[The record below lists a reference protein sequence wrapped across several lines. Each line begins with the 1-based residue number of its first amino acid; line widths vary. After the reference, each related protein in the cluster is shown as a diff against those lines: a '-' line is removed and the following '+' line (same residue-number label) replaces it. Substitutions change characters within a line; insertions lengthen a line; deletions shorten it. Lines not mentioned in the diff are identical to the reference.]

1 MIFNDTKITFLI
13 YSHYEYTA
21 VEEYLEIMAQKGW
34 LLTKIKG
41 PFFRF
46 KKIEPQKIKYS
57 VDVIGKFSYYDSK
70 KYNELLEYREY
81 CSAAGWDF
89 ICQAN
94 EIQVFCSKENTE
106 IVSIHTD
113 ETEKFEQ
120 VFKSSLRGRLSELFI
135 TIMLIFNVYSQT
147 TYSIEYF
154 LSSNF
159 SIFIAFIGTL
169 FISTNIIKLINLI
182 VWSIRAKWKLKKYG
196 FTPYNTYRVLRIKN
210 ILISTLSLLATF
222 SITLFLI
229 SDNLDKENSILSL
242 FITVITFII
251 IIFLLKEF
259 IKKKKYSRNA
269 RITINIACIFAF
281 AFLLLSL
288 TTGRILSNT
297 NDDKN
302 YDSTYS
308 DLNLNIADFIS
319 NETIDKSPNI
329 DYNQSILAAKTEY
342 SYGSKDK
349 YLSYTL
355 LQSKYPLVIKL
366 LENRLLNS
374 SIKTGHN
381 LVKINTNFPKNIIV
395 YLDNKNNHF
404 VLVSENKVVDTR
416 NFFKDVSNDDF
427 LNTLYSKLFNN

>member
-13 YSHYEYTA
+13 YSPYEYTA
-21 VEEYLEIMAQKGW
+21 VEEYLEIMAKKGW

-57 VDVIGKFSYYDSK
+57 VDVIGKISYYDSK

-89 ICQAN
+89 ICQAS

-135 TIMLIFNVYSQT
+135 TILLIFNVYSQT
-147 TYSIEYF
+147 TYGTAYF

-196 FTPYNTYRVLRIKN
+196 FTPYNTYGVLRIKN
-210 ILISTLSLLATF
+210 ILISILSLLAIF
-222 SITLFLI
+222 STPLFLI
-229 SDNLDKENSILSL
+229 SDNLDKENSILPL

-259 IKKKKYSRNA
+259 IKKNNYSRNA
-269 RITINIACIFAF
+269 RITINIACIFVF

-302 YDSTYS
+302 YSSTYS
-308 DLNLNIADFIS
+308 DLNLTIADFIS
-319 NETIDKSPNI
+319 NETIDKSPYI
-329 DYNQSILAAKTEY
+329 DYTRSILATRIDY
-342 SYGSKDK
+342 SCGSKDK
-349 YLSYTL
+349 YLHYTL
-355 LQSKYPLVIKL
+355 LQSKYPLVIKF
-366 LENRLLNS
+366 LENRLLNWS
-374 SIKTGHN
+374 NKNGHN
-381 LVKINTNFPKNIIV
+381 LFKINTNLPKNITV
-395 YLDNKNNHF
+395 YSNIQNKDL

-416 NFFKDVSNDDF
+416 NSFKDVSNDDF
-427 LNTLYSKLFNN
+427 LNTVYSKLFSN

>member
-13 YSHYEYTA
+13 YSPYEYTA
-21 VEEYLEIMAQKGW
+21 VEEYLKIMAKKGW

-57 VDVIGKFSYYDSK
+57 VDVIGKISYYDSK

-89 ICQAN
+89 ICQAS

-135 TIMLIFNVYSQT
+135 TILLIFNVYSQT
-147 TYSIEYF
+147 TYGTAYF

-210 ILISTLSLLATF
+210 ILISILSLLAIF
-222 SITLFLI
+222 STPLFLI
-229 SDNLDKENSILSL
+229 SDNLDKENSILPL

-259 IKKKKYSRNA
+259 IKKNNYSRNA
-269 RITINIACIFAF
+269 RITINIACIFVF

-302 YDSTYS
+302 YSSTYS
-308 DLNLNIADFIS
+308 DLNLTIADFIS
-319 NETIDKSPNI
+319 NETIDKSPYI
-329 DYNQSILAAKTEY
+329 DYTRSILATRIDY
-342 SYGSKDK
+342 SCGSKDK
-349 YLSYTL
+349 YLHYTL
-355 LQSKYPLVIKL
+355 LQSNYPLVIKL
-366 LENRLLNS
+366 
-374 SIKTGHN
+374 
-381 LVKINTNFPKNIIV
+381 VKQKWA
-395 YLDNKNNHF
+395 
-404 VLVSENKVVDTR
+404 
-416 NFFKDVSNDDF
+416 
-427 LNTLYSKLFNN
+427 